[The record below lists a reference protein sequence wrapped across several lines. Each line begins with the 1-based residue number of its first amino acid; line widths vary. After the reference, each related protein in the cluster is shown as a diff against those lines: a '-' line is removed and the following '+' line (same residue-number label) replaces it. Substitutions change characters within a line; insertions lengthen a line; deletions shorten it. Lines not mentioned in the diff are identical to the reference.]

1 MANKCFVFHEEVI
14 DVFHNKFYIPTREK
28 LSFFYLML
36 VLLVQWNVGG
46 LEMIIFNKNH

>member
-28 LSFFYLML
+28 LSFFLSH
-36 VLLVQWNVGG
+36 VS
-46 LEMIIFNKNH
+46 IIGSMECGRTRNDYFQ